1 MDVPLGGI
9 AVVNQGPKHGQVTVK
24 PDGSWTYKPGKGYTG
39 KDNFSIIV
47 KDKDGNAEETLI
59 TITVGDVPLGTIDPG
74 TGATL
79 PKTGESSHMG
89 VRLAGLAVILLGVFL
104 LRKRL
109 FRSMR

>member
-1 MDVPLGGI
+1 MKQPEI
-9 AVVNQGPKHGQVTVK
+9 HET
-24 PDGSWTYKPGKGYTG
+24 TG
-39 KDNFSIIV
+39 KD
-47 KDKDGNAEETLI
+47 ELI
-59 TITVGDVPLGTIDPG
+59 ESSVDVPLGTIDPG

-109 FRSMR
+109 FRITK